1 MLPVTGQQAMSACR
15 AYVSASD
22 LHETLLERSDLTEL
36 RIAARCQ
43 AGESPAQLLARV
55 AQHVTGQGAVI
66 VEQTV
71 FAPAAAMPD
80 AGAALND
87 LDAGLTWPITWL
99 DAPAEHPDLW
109 GTTVLAVGG
118 TNVRPLLLDGR
129 VVGSAWKDGYAQH
142 CALGDLRAEDTE
154 LIPAEQTRIVL
165 SQMQAALGQAGLEM
179 NDIYRTW
186 YWNNDILGWYDD
198 FNAVRTEVYA
208 ACGGLTGERRP
219 ASTGIGAANARGAAL
234 TVGLL
239 AARAPDDR
247 VSICTVES
255 PLQSSAEDYGSS
267 FSRALEYSTPE
278 HRVLHISGTAS
289 IDMEGLTT
297 CLEDV
302 EGQLETT
309 MDVVGAILEAR
320 RMDWRDVACGMA
332 YVRNAEDAPLWT
344 SYCREHGLTDLP
356 VILTNNVVCR
366 ESLLFE
372 LELKALALK

>member
-1 MLPVTGQQAMSACR
+1 VTVTEQQAMSACR

-22 LHETLLERSDLTEL
+22 LHETLLERSDLMEL

-43 AGESPAQLLARV
+43 SGESPAQLLGRV
-55 AQHVTGQGAVI
+55 ARHVVGQGAVI

-71 FAPAAAMPD
+71 FAPAAA
-80 AGAALND
+80 L
-87 LDAGLTWPITWL
+87 LDADAAISDAVGERSWPITWL

-109 GTTVLAVGG
+109 GTTVLAVSG
-118 TNVRPLLLDGR
+118 TDVRPLRLDGR
-129 VVGSAWKDGYAQH
+129 VVGSTWTDGYARH
-142 CALGDLRAEDTE
+142 CALGDLRCEDLNRT
-154 LIPAEQTRIVL
+154 PPEQTGVVL
-165 SQMQAALGQAGLEM
+165 SQMQTALGQAGLEM

-186 YWNNDILGWYDD
+186 YWNNDILGWYDA
-198 FNAVRTEVYA
+198 FNAVRTKVYG

-219 ASTGIGAANARGAAL
+219 ASTGIGARNAHDAAL

-239 AARAPDDR
+239 AARATHDR
-247 VSICTVES
+247 VRIRAVES

-278 HRVLHISGTAS
+278 HRVLHVSGTAS
-289 IDMEGLTT
+289 IDMAGLTT

-302 EGQLETT
+302 EGQVETT
-309 MDVVGAILEAR
+309 MKVVGAILESR

-332 YVRNAEDAPLWT
+332 YVRNADDAPVWAD
-344 SYCREHGLTDLP
+344 YCREHGLTDLP

-366 ESLLFE
+366 EDLLFE
-372 LELKALALK
+372 LELKALALR